1 MEKRI
6 LIPTDFSKNALNA
19 IRYALDLYSG
29 QTGNF
34 YFLNAFHVKNYNI
47 DNMMVPESGDPA
59 YEAAKKKS
67 EENMVKL
74 MDILQLHN
82 DNPNHTYHTI
92 STFNSLLYAIK
103 DTIAKNDIDLIVM
116 GTKGMTGAD
125 DVIFGTNAIN
135 TMEKVTECPV
145 LAIPENVR
153 FIPPKEIV
161 FPTDYK
167 TDFKRKE
174 LNYLIEIAKYHNA
187 FIRVL
192 HVAQEKELNKE
203 QQTNKILLESILK
216 NVDHSYHTL
225 SDLKVQSG
233 ISAFIN
239 SRESDMIA
247 FVNKKHSFFGSIWAK
262 PLVKEMGYN
271 SKIPVLTLHD
281 LT

>member
-19 IRYALDLYSG
+19 IRYAIDLYSG
-29 QTGNF
+29 QIGNF
-34 YFLNAFHVKNYNI
+34 YFLNAFHVNNYHV
-47 DNMMVPESGDPA
+47 DNMMVPEPGDPV
-59 YEAAKKKS
+59 YEDSKEKS
-67 EENMVKL
+67 EENMFKL
-74 MDILQLHN
+74 LDILKLHN
-82 DNPNHTYHTI
+82 DNPNHTYYTI

-103 DTIAKNDIDLIVM
+103 DTIAKKDIDLVVM

-135 TMEKVTECPV
+135 IMEKVTECPV
-145 LAIPENVR
+145 MAIPENVR

-174 LNYLIEIAKYHNA
+174 LNYLIEIAKYHSA
-187 FIRVL
+187 TIRVL
-192 HVAQEKELNKE
+192 HVAEERELNGE
-203 QQTNKILLESILK
+203 QQSNKALLESILR

-225 SDLKVQSG
+225 PDLKVQSG

-247 FVNKKHSFFGSIWAK
+247 FVNKKHSFFGGLWAK

-271 SKIPVLTLHD
+271 SKIPVLALHD
-281 LT
+281 IT